1 MKTDKRCRYNWV
13 VNGKREIKPHH
24 AAKPQNAILRNA
36 KKRIINQEKHNSLYI
51 NKNSLHKMTSHFTIS
66 MQHITY

>member
-1 MKTDKRCRYNWV
+1 MQIQLGCQWKERNKTR
-13 VNGKREIKPHH
+13 H

-36 KKRIINQEKHNSLYI
+36 KKRIINQEKHNSLCI